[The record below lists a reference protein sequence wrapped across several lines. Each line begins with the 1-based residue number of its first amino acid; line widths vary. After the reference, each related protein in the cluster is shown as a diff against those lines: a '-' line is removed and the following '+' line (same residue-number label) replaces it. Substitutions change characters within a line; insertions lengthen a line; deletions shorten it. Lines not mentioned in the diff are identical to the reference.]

1 MFLVASLELPQ
12 GLIWSFIYR
21 PLLKYYIR
29 QKDAYLID
37 VSGIL
42 LIDFTELIKSNQ

>member
-1 MFLVASLELPQ
+1 MFLVASMELPQ
-12 GLIWSFIYR
+12 GLVWSFTYTE
-21 PLLKYYIR
+21 LLKYYIQ

-42 LIDFTELIKSNQ
+42 LIDFTELIMSNQ